1 LCAAKNE
8 AQYGGASVNVNRAVR
23 SFANQ
28 LAPSG
33 QKMVSF
39 DSMHWD
45 FALILIFFATAV
57 PLLGRRRVRHL
68 MQMRETTKRDR
79 LRLYASTIAF
89 QWIAVAVILWRT
101 RAHGISAAQL
111 GLAVPNPV
119 LTVIVATVLAAIVLA
134 NQLVSLRRLTTH
146 PPNAKGVLPQ
156 IALKI
161 FPQDSAERVVF
172 FGVVF
177 TVAICEEV
185 IFRGFVQRAF
195 EDWAGGLVI
204 AGIVGSAVMFAV
216 AHLYQ
221 GRRGIITTF
230 VVGLLFA
237 SIRSWTGS
245 LLAPLV
251 AHFIADIT
259 AGILAPPRLRAAL
272 GRSGG
277 AVATATFSE

>member
-1 LCAAKNE
+1 
-8 AQYGGASVNVNRAVR
+8 
-23 SFANQ
+23 
-28 LAPSG
+28 
-33 QKMVSF
+33 MVSF

-68 MQMRETTKRDR
+68 MQMPETTKRDR
-79 LRLYASTIAF
+79 LRLYASTIGF

-101 RAHGISAAQL
+101 GAHGISTAQL
-111 GLAVPNPV
+111 GLAVPNPA
-119 LTVIVATVLAAIVLA
+119 LTLIVATVLAALVLA

-146 PPNAKGVLPQ
+146 PPDAKGILPQ

-161 FPQDSAERVVF
+161 FPQDSTERVVF
-172 FGVVF
+172 FAVVF

-185 IFRGFVQRAF
+185 IFRGFVQRVF
-195 EDWAGGLVI
+195 EDWAGSLAI
-204 AGIVGSAVMFAV
+204 AGIAGSAAMFAV

-221 GRRGIITTF
+221 GRRGVITTF

-237 SIRSWTGS
+237 SIRFWTGS

-251 AHFIADIT
+251 SHFIADIT

-272 GRSGG
+272 ASSGG
-277 AVATATFSE
+277 AITTAAVSE